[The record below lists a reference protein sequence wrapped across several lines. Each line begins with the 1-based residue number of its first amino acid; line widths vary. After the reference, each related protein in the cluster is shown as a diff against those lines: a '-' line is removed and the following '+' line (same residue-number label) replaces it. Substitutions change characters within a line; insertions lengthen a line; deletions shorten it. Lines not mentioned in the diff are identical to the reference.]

1 MPLSPEQITESYL
14 CKGTRTGLSGADSHR
29 KSLRDVCYLWKLE
42 SGSRFEIC
50 FFNYSKDKIQR
61 QEMSPSL
68 GFQLKSAPAIKGAQL
83 NGGEAVGMFFL
94 F

>member
-1 MPLSPEQITESYL
+1 
-14 CKGTRTGLSGADSHR
+14 
-29 KSLRDVCYLWKLE
+29 
-42 SGSRFEIC
+42 
-50 FFNYSKDKIQR
+50 
-61 QEMSPSL
+61 MSPSL